1 MAHQKTL
8 TDWILKNQ
16 DSLDLRIKECTWI
29 RKAFP
34 GWFDID
40 LSIKVNGEAFFG
52 RGSAPDSDLA
62 LSKAFCEAVERNV
75 CASHGISSTG
85 VAGHLIPMEAQ
96 ENARLELYERKFLAE
111 ALESGDM
118 GLSVADYQPLRTR
131 YSSLGIKVD
140 LYEVAS
146 LSSAR
151 VFMCLANGENFRI
164 PFGGILGLGSS
175 GSREHAIQKALIE
188 CLRNLEAH
196 IEMPTRS
203 MAIDEFEALD
213 QKTGLDRQA
222 LLKNVSY
229 FSDLSKKMKK
239 SSNIESSELKCKF
252 EPLKITNAILA
263 SCPLHFFRCY
273 EEQVSFKQPEFV
285 G

>member
-16 DSLDLRIKECTWI
+16 NHLDLRIKECTWI
-29 RKAFP
+29 RKVFP

-40 LSIKVNGEAFFG
+40 LSIKVNGETFFG
-52 RGSAPDSDLA
+52 RGSAPDPDLA

-85 VAGHLIPMEAQ
+85 VAGHVIQMEAQ
-96 ENARLELYERKFLAE
+96 ENARLELYERKFLADAFE
-111 ALESGDM
+111 KGEI
-118 GLSVADYQPLRTR
+118 GLSVADYQSLRDR
-131 YSSLGIKVD
+131 YSSAGIKVD

-146 LSSAR
+146 LNSTR
-151 VFMCLANGENFRI
+151 VFMCLANGENFKI

-175 GSREHAIQKALIE
+175 DNRDHAIQKALIE

-196 IEMPTRS
+196 IEAPTRS
-203 MAIDEFEALD
+203 MTKDEFEALD
-213 QKTGLDRQA
+213 QKTGVSRQA

-229 FSDLSKKMKK
+229 FSDLSKKLRT
-239 SSNIESSELKCKF
+239 SANIESLELNCKF
-252 EPLKITNAILA
+252 EPLKITEPLLA
-263 SCPLHFFRCY
+263 SCPLHFFCCY
-273 EEQVSFKQPEFV
+273 EEQVSFMQPEFV

>member
-1 MAHQKTL
+1 MANQKTL
-8 TDWILKNQ
+8 TDWILRNQ
-16 DSLDLRIKECTWI
+16 NPLDLRIRECTWI
-29 RKAFP
+29 RKVFP
-34 GWFDID
+34 GWYDID
-40 LSIKVNGEAFFG
+40 LSIKVSGETFFG
-52 RGSAPDSDLA
+52 RGSAPDPDIA
-62 LSKAFCEAVERNV
+62 LSKAFCEAVERSV
-75 CASHGISSTG
+75 CASLRISSTG
-85 VAGHLIPMEAQ
+85 VAGHIVQVKAQ
-96 ENARLELYERKFLAE
+96 ESARLELYERKFLADAFE
-111 ALESGDM
+111 KEEI
-118 GLSVADYQPLRTR
+118 GLSVADYQSLRTR

-146 LSSAR
+146 LSSVR

-175 GSREHAIQKALIE
+175 DNRDHAIQKALIE
-188 CLRNLEAH
+188 CFRNLEAH
-196 IEMPTRS
+196 IETPTCS
-203 MAIDEFEALD
+203 MAKHEFEALD

-229 FSDLSKKMKK
+229 FSDLSKKMKT
-239 SSNIESSELKCKF
+239 STNIERLEPICKF
-252 EPLKITNAILA
+252 EPLKITDDLLA